1 MASQQLAGDNAIR
14 KVAGDIDL
22 VINSLMMAEKDPDTS
37 YQAACLIQL
46 CINQLNTNLITLN
59 EHINPLLEDK

>member
-1 MASQQLAGDNAIR
+1 MASQQLAGESTIQKIA
-14 KVAGDIDL
+14 AGIDL

-46 CINQLNTNLITLN
+46 CINQLNTNLVTLN
-59 EHINPLLEDK
+59 EHINPILKDK

>member
-1 MASQQLAGDNAIR
+1 MALQQLAGESVIR

-22 VINSLMMAEKDPDTS
+22 VINSLMIAEKDPDTS

-46 CINQLNTNLITLN
+46 CINQLSTNLMTLN
-59 EHINPLLEDK
+59 GHISMSSGED